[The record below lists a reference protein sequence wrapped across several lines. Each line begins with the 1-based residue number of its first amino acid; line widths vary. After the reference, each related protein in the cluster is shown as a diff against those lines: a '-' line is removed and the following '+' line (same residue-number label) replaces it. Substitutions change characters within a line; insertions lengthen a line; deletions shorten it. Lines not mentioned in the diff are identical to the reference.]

1 MHDSIRELSQLKFRK
16 TAYSVCLILGILG
29 ITFGIIMSFGIQE
42 LLAVGIHLFVLL
54 SGVIFTSLALIL
66 VKNEEVFAQK
76 YDMTHLLDIDDAEE
90 RYEAY
95 LQHLSDW
102 IATDIEEINPTRTRG
117 NDPSG
122 PDWGKTD
129 FKLGHEPVRRDA
141 VVEDEKYSGME
152 GDLTSGEKMVEEANR
167 EYADLSQKRW
177 EEAEANDPDLVEY
190 GVERLG
196 DLVRTDYFEK
206 NAEDGSFSKVAN
218 KDSTPSDSI
227 SAANEDR

>member
-42 LLAVGIHLFVLL
+42 PLAVGIHLFVLL
-54 SGVIFTSLALIL
+54 SGVILASLALIL

-177 EEAEANDPDLVEY
+177 EKAEANDPDLVEY

-206 NAEDGSFSKVAN
+206 NAEDGSFSKAAN
-218 KDSTPSDSI
+218 KGAAPSDSI